1 VCALPPYDV
10 MRAVRHA
17 AAASSVLRSLA
28 ARRITAAPPLCAS
41 FGSGASAPAPPPR
54 PPPPSPLPPPPPP
67 PLHEVRSAPPPP
79 PAARSQSQ
87 LPPSPPL
94 PQPVSPLSPSPPAA
108 AASPW
113 ARLQSF
119 LLAQHLI
126 LGLAAAVACG
136 WYWPAPGLAASATPL
151 APLSLVGIFFL
162 TGLGLDARAVSALR
176 GRRAAAVLG
185 VGLATI
191 LLASP
196 AAALALAQLPLGAL
210 PAEFAQG
217 LALFWAMPTTTS
229 SGVLIVGEAGGAV
242 ATALG
247 LSVLSNVAAV
257 FTAPL
262 FVAGLLAAGAGGV
275 ALGAGDLLAR
285 LALTVLA
292 PLAAGQAARAWP
304 PAAAAAARH
313 RTAFRLA
320 SSALLIAVPWML
332 MSSSSATLHATPAA
346 HLAALVGL
354 CAAAHA
360 ALLAANV
367 ALAAALPAAAATP
380 PERVAIAVMGAQK
393 TINLAAAIVLALP
406 AGAGVDPG
414 LLILPCLVSHFIQT
428 LVDSL
433 FGTAAGKRLL
443 HAAWGADAHKGG
455 ADEGA
460 GEGAPEAAA
469 ASARRR
475 DANGG
480 GGA

>member
-1 VCALPPYDV
+1 MP
-10 MRAVRHA
+10 
-17 AAASSVLRSLA
+17 
-28 ARRITAAPPLCAS
+28 
-41 FGSGASAPAPPPR
+41 
-54 PPPPSPLPPPPPP
+54 
-67 PLHEVRSAPPPP
+67 
-79 PAARSQSQ
+79 
-87 LPPSPPL
+87 
-94 PQPVSPLSPSPPAA
+94 
-108 AASPW
+108 
-113 ARLQSF
+113 
-119 LLAQHLI
+119 
-126 LGLAAAVACG
+126 LGLAAAVALG
-136 WYWPAPGLAASATPL
+136 YAWPSPGLAASATPL
-151 APLSLVGIFFL
+151 ASLSLVGIFFL
-162 TGLGLDARAVSALR
+162 AGVNLDHSALSSLSSPRARAALC
-176 GRRAAAVLG
+176 
-185 VGLATI
+185 VGLASI

-196 AAALALAQLPLGAL
+196 AASLGVAALPLA
-210 PAEFAQG
+210 PAEFALG

-229 SGVLIVGEAGGAV
+229 TGVLTVTEARGAV
-242 ATALG
+242 PLALA

-262 FVAGLLAAGAGGV
+262 FAAAIFARGGAGGAPTLSV
-275 ALGAGDLLAR
+275 AALLGR
-285 LALTVLA
+285 LALTVLL
-292 PLAAGQAARAWP
+292 PLAAGKAARAWP
-304 PAAAAAARH
+304 PTLALATRH
-313 RTAFRLA
+313 RTGLRLA